1 MSETAIRPGHCY
13 LGEFQKKDLPVR
25 IERANANGGWTARVL
40 THGRTIS
47 VNCEEQL
54 LYRLTDEEIRGIAHG
69 TIPHRRSAVQG
80 TVFREPTANSENE
93 QVPARRVKRPPIK
106 TLVIVER
113 LNILDAAQRVLSETQ
128 TAMTTREILKY
139 AAEKQYWVSDAATPW
154 LTLHAAI
161 SRDIQIGGEQS
172 RFVKTER
179 GRFALR

>member
-1 MSETAIRPGHCY
+1 VPPVNLAIQFVQCRKRIFNET
-13 LGEFQKKDLPVR
+13 F
-25 IERANANGGWTARVL
+25 
-40 THGRTIS
+40 
-47 VNCEEQL
+47 
-54 LYRLTDEEIRGIAHG
+54 
-69 TIPHRRSAVQG
+69 
-80 TVFREPTANSENE
+80 
-93 QVPARRVKRPPIK
+93 VKIK

-139 AAEKQYWVSDAATPW
+139 AAEKQYWVSDAPTPW

-161 SRDIQIGGEQS
+161 SRDIQTGGEQS